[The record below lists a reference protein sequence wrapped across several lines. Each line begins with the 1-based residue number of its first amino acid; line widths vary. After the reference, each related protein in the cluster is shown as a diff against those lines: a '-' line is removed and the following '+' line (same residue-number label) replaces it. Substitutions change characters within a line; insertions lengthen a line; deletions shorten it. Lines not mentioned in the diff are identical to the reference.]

1 MTHVKAGQRR
11 RAKAPKVRTG
21 CRTCNLVRRVKC
33 DEDRPACQRCTSTGR
48 TCDGYGPVIAAT
60 PSPPATL
67 SHAKYSGREWRS
79 FQYFHEK
86 TLKQLC
92 TFFPDD
98 FWTSY
103 VLKIANTETS
113 IWHSLIA
120 LSSYHELFSEQ
131 RMPRQQVEDDF
142 ALHQYNSSI
151 QQVLSMEK
159 SSQSAHIQLASC
171 ILFICVETLRGQIVQ
186 VVRLVTLGYRILQA
200 EDALDRTFR
209 PPAPDASDR
218 RKLFALARNFLSQV
232 VCQIYILINDL
243 DPDVNAI
250 AANIIES
257 GHGPGPRGYRF
268 NTTTDAQSVFSSIR
282 LHFDKYEEGAIEVAR
297 FNLAAWTLAFDAFKR
312 TMPDHLV
319 TPSERRTIA
328 LLELRRLYFAAELSV
343 NIVRGPVDPMLWDA
357 HRETFVKILALADI
371 ALARD
376 EEEEGSGSQPH
387 FHMNTG
393 PVPVLYGLVQKCR
406 DLDLRMRA
414 IQLLASQTRQEG
426 IWSSRVVLG
435 AVLRLVALEQQGL
448 VNPTTCADIPREN
461 RVITI
466 KVVEKSPGDY
476 TVGFELQTGW
486 HWEKASTF
494 LS

>member
-21 CRTCNLVRRVKC
+21 CLRRVKC
-33 DEDRPACQRCTSTGR
+33 DEGRPACTSTGR

-67 SHAKYSGREWRS
+67 SHAKYSGQEWRS

-131 RMPRQQVEDDF
+131 RMPHQQVEDRF

-200 EDALDRTFR
+200 EDALDKTFR

-232 VCQIYILINDL
+232 LINDL

-282 LHFDKYEEGAIEVAR
+282 LHFDKYEEGAIEIAR

-371 ALARD
+371 ALASDDDGDDD
-376 EEEEGSGSQPH
+376 EGGGSQPH

-406 DLDLRMRA
+406 DLDLRLRA
-414 IQLLASQTRQEG
+414 IQLLASQNRQEG

-494 LS
+494 LP

>member
-21 CRTCNLVRRVKC
+21 CRTCKSEFRIRRVKC
-33 DEDRPACQRCTSTGR
+33 DEGRPACHRCTSTGR
-48 TCDGYGPVIAAT
+48 TCDGYGPIIVAT
-60 PSPPATL
+60 PSPPVSL
-67 SHAKYSGREWRS
+67 SQVKYSGPEWRS

-131 RMPRQQVEDDF
+131 RMPRQQVEDYF
-142 ALHQYNSSI
+142 ALNQYNSSI
-151 QQVLSMEK
+151 KQVLNIDK
-159 SSQSAHIQLASC
+159 SSKSAHIQLASC

-200 EDALDRTFR
+200 EDALDKTFR

-243 DPDVNAI
+243 DSGVNAI

-268 NTTTDAQSVFSSIR
+268 NTTTDAQSVLNSMR
-282 LHFDKYEEGAIEVAR
+282 LHFDQYDDGAIE
-297 FNLAAWTLAFDAFKR
+297 
-312 TMPDHLV
+312 
-319 TPSERRTIA
+319 RRAMA

-343 NIVRGPVDPMLWDA
+343 NLVRGPVNPMLWDA
-357 HRETFVKILALADI
+357 HRESFVKILALAEI
-371 ALARD
+371 AMAQD
-376 EEEEGSGSQPH
+376 DDHANGSRPQ
-387 FHMNTG
+387 FHMNSG
-393 PVPVLYGLVQKCR
+393 PVLVLYGMVQKCR
-406 DLDLRMRA
+406 DAELRMRA
-414 IQLLASQTRQEG
+414 IRLLASQNRQEG
-426 IWSSRVVLG
+426 IWSSRMVLG
-435 AVLRLVALEQQGL
+435 TVLRLVAIEQRGL
-448 VNPTTCADIPREN
+448 VNPSTCADIPREN
-461 RVITI
+461 RVSTI
-466 KVVEKSPGDY
+466 KVVENSPGDY
-476 TVGFELQTGW
+476 TVGFLLHTGW
-486 HWEKASTF
+486 HWENASAF

>member
-1 MTHVKAGQRR
+1 MSEAWP
-11 RAKAPKVRTG
+11 AADIA
-21 CRTCNLVRRVKC
+21 LVRRVKC
-33 DEDRPACQRCTSTGR
+33 DEGRPACHRCTSTGR
-48 TCDGYGPVIAAT
+48 TCDGYGPIVVAT
-60 PSPPATL
+60 PSPPVSL
-67 SHAKYSGREWRS
+67 SQVKYSGPEWRS

-131 RMPRQQVEDDF
+131 RMPRQQVEDYF
-142 ALHQYNSSI
+142 ALNQYNSSI
-151 QQVLSMEK
+151 KQVLNMDK
-159 SSQSAHIQLASC
+159 SSKSAHIQLASC
-171 ILFICVETLRGQIVQ
+171 ILFICVETLRGQILQ

-200 EDALDRTFR
+200 EDALDKTFR

-243 DPDVNAI
+243 DPGVNAI

-268 NTTTDAQSVFSSIR
+268 NTTTDAQSVLNSMR
-282 LHFDKYEEGAIEVAR
+282 LHFDQYDEGAIEVAR
-297 FNLAAWTLAFDAFKR
+297 SNLAAWTLAFDAFKR
-312 TMPDHLV
+312 AMPAHLV
-319 TPSERRTIA
+319 TPAERRAMA

-343 NIVRGPVDPMLWDA
+343 NLVRGPVDPMLWDA
-357 HRETFVKILALADI
+357 HRESFVKILALAEI
-371 ALARD
+371 AMAQD
-376 EEEEGSGSQPH
+376 DDDGGDGDGDGSGSRPQ
-387 FHMNTG
+387 FHMNSG
-393 PVPVLYGLVQKCR
+393 PVLVLYGLVQKCR
-406 DLDLRMRA
+406 DMELRMRA
-414 IQLLASQTRQEG
+414 IRLLASQNRQEG
-426 IWSSRVVLG
+426 IWSSRMVLG
-435 AVLRLVALEQQGL
+435 TVLRVVAIEQRGL
-448 VNPTTCADIPREN
+448 VNPRTCADIPREN
-461 RVITI
+461 RVSTI
-466 KVVEKSPGDY
+466 KVVENSPGDY
-476 TVGFELQTGW
+476 TVGFLLHTGW
-486 HWEKASTF
+486 HWENASAF

>member
-21 CRTCNLVRRVKC
+21 CLRRVKC
-33 DEDRPACQRCTSTGR
+33 DEGRPACTSTGR
-48 TCDGYGPVIAAT
+48 TCDGYGPVLAAT

-67 SHAKYSGREWRS
+67 SHAKYSGQEWRS

-131 RMPRQQVEDDF
+131 RMPHQQVEDRF

-151 QQVLSMEK
+151 QQVLSMAK

-200 EDALDRTFR
+200 EDALDKTFR

-232 VCQIYILINDL
+232 LINDL

-282 LHFDKYEEGAIEVAR
+282 LHFDKYEEGAIEIAR

-371 ALARD
+371 ALASDDDDDDD
-376 EEEEGSGSQPH
+376 EGGASQPH
-387 FHMNTG
+387 FHMNSG

-406 DLDLRMRA
+406 DLDLRLRA
-414 IQLLASQTRQEG
+414 IQLLASQNRQEG

-448 VNPTTCADIPREN
+448 VNPTTCADIPRES

>member
-21 CRTCNLVRRVKC
+21 CLRRVKC
-33 DEDRPACQRCTSTGR
+33 DEGRPSCHRCTSTGR
-48 TCDGYGPVIAAT
+48 TCDGYDAVVVPST
-60 PSPPATL
+60 PSPPVSL
-67 SHAKYSGREWRS
+67 SRARYSGKEWRS

-131 RMPRQQVEDDF
+131 RMPRQQTEDYF
-142 ALHQYNSSI
+142 ALNQYNSSI
-151 QQVLSMEK
+151 QQVLSIDK
-159 SSQSAHIQLASC
+159 SSESAHIQLASC
-171 ILFICVETLRGQIVQ
+171 ILFICVETLRGQILP

-200 EDALDRTFR
+200 EDALDKTARS
-209 PPAPDASDR
+209 PAADASDR

-243 DPDVNAI
+243 DPGINAI

-268 NTTTDAQSVFSSIR
+268 NSTTDAQTVLNSIR
-282 LHFDKYEEGAIEVAR
+282 LHFDKYDEGAIEIGR
-297 FNLAAWTLAFDAFKR
+297 SNLAAWTLAFETFKR
-312 TMPDHLV
+312 TIPDHLV
-319 TPSERRTIA
+319 SAVERRAIA
-328 LLELRRLYFAAELSV
+328 LLEMRQLYFAAELSV
-343 NIVRGPVDPMLWDA
+343 NLVRGPVDPMLWDA
-357 HRETFVKILALADI
+357 HRETFVKILALAEV
-371 ALARD
+371 AMARD
-376 EEEEGSGSQPH
+376 DEEDDSQPQ
-387 FHMNTG
+387 FHMNSG
-393 PVPVLYGLVQKCR
+393 PVPVMYGLVQKCR
-406 DLDLRMRA
+406 DMDLRMRA
-414 IQLLASQTRQEG
+414 IQLLASQNRQEG
-426 IWSSRVVLG
+426 IWSSRMILG
-435 AVLRLVALEQQGL
+435 TVLRVVAIEQHGL
-448 VNPTTCADIPREN
+448 ANPMTCADIPREK
-461 RVITI
+461 RIKTI

-476 TVGFELQTGW
+476 CVGFELYTGW
-486 HWEKASTF
+486 HWEDADTF